1 MKYSIWITFGQRW
14 KTLPVRNLNQQ
25 PQTTAATTHIAL
37 PHVDGQSVGQV
48 WQILEL
54 VVPQIQPPER
64 SEDAER
70 RALIEAET
78 AWRSKGLTS
87 FA

>member
-1 MKYSIWITFGQRW
+1 MSRITSEKLFSA
-14 KTLPVRNLNQQ
+14 T
-25 PQTTAATTHIAL
+25 QTTASTTHIAL

-64 SEDAER
+64 SEDAEKK
-70 RALIEAET
+70 ALIEAET
-78 AWRSKGLTS
+78 IIAGRSKSLRY